1 MRTVVRVSCID
12 QQLKAVASP
21 LLASGGM
28 NEAVV
33 AFDFC
38 EKWDGFAKTGVF
50 YRDEE
55 KVYYSLL
62 DENDECIIPH
72 EVYDEPGTFYFT
84 VFGDKD
90 NIRRTASTLRYKAY
104 KGVVGN
110 AMTPSEPTPDVYAQI
125 LAKQAQIGDLSQ
137 LQTSDKSS
145 LVAAVNE
152 VSSKVGSGS
161 GGLDSTAS
169 ALLITILRNAVYS
182 TDQSANITALETALA
197 SGGSGDNGGD
207 DSGSISVTQNGTTLI
222 ISGVSSVLTV
232 KQIGTTLALT

>member
-1 MRTVVRVSCID
+1 MRTVIRVSCID

-55 KVYYSLL
+55 EVYYSLL

-90 NIRRTASTLRYKAY
+90 DIRRTASTLRYKAY
-104 KGVVGN
+104 KGVVGD
-110 AMTPSEPTPDVYAQI
+110 AMMPSDPTPDVYDQI
-125 LAKQAQIGDLSQ
+125 MAMLAGGGM
-137 LQTSDKSS
+137 SDEAC
-145 LVAAVNE
+145 L
-152 VSSKVGSGS
+152 
-161 GGLDSTAS
+161 S
-169 ALLITILRNAVYS
+169 ALIETDMLPAVHDADGKILTDENGKIILRY
-182 TDQSANITALETALA
+182 
-197 SGGSGDNGGD
+197 
-207 DSGSISVTQNGTTLI
+207 
-222 ISGVSSVLTV
+222 
-232 KQIGTTLALT
+232 